1 MTMWIHR
8 QGEAPYHAK
17 TQRFRKKKIQRFRVQ
32 KEILQIKTKNAK
44 KKKGR
49 KKGKIHKGVIHRK
62 GRKLSQPVFNSK
74 MAQQKRTV
82 HTVKDYIY
90 KNGEP
95 EFDRLPN
102 SIKISMPSVSLFV
115 KLFLTCVKQAYMPP
129 KQFSYLLFLIAD
141 IFYMNE

>member
-1 MTMWIHR
+1 M
-8 QGEAPYHAK
+8 QKLKGSEKKKSKGSGY
-17 TQRFRKKKIQRFRVQ
+17 RKKFYKSKLKMQ
-32 KEILQIKTKNAK
+32 K